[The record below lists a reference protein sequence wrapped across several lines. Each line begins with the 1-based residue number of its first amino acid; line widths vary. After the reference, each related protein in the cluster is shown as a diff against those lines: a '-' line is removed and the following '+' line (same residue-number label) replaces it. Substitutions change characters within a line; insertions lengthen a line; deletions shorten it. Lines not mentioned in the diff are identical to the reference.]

1 MNIPKNIPS
10 RIEEVLNRVNAR
22 LNSDEYKEMTS
33 NKARKSKC
41 PLCEGKG
48 VIYNSYRKR
57 YSSCKCQRSKN
68 IARALSKFNADELE
82 KTFKNFNDSN
92 LINKNMKNATTN
104 YYLRFENIRNSM
116 SNSFS
121 LLGVEEEERTHLV
134 LALANKLIFNNDVDI
149 EYISLKK
156 PLKLGSMHINRC
168 KNVDLLI
175 INDFL
180 ENEESLNN
188 ISLFI
193 SILKHRSMNRLPIVI
208 SSNINLN
215 NIKVINEDLYWLI
228 KRMANGNIFDK

>member
-10 RIEEVLNRVNAR
+10 KIEEVLNRVDTR
-22 LNSDEYKEMTS
+22 LNSDEYKEMIS
-33 NKARKSKC
+33 KKVRKSKC

-57 YSSCKCQRSKN
+57 YSNCKCQRSKN
-68 IARALSKFNADELE
+68 IARALQKFNYDELE
-82 KTFKNFNDSN
+82 KTFKNFNDNSV
-92 LINKNMKNATTN
+92 INKNMKNATTN
-104 YYLRFENIRNSM
+104 YYLRFENIRNSI
-116 SNSFS
+116 SNSFA

-149 EYISLKK
+149 EYISLNN
-156 PLKLGSMHINRC
+156 PLKLGITPINRY

-175 INDFL
+175 INNFL

-193 SILKHRSMNRLPIVI
+193 DILKSRRINRKPIVV

-215 NIKVINEDLYWLI
+215 NIKVINEDLYVLI
-228 KRMANGNIFDK
+228 NIMSKDNLFNI

>member
-10 RIEEVLNRVNAR
+10 RIEEVLNRVNTK
-22 LNSDEYKEMTS
+22 LNSDEYKEMIS
-33 NKARKSKC
+33 NKARKNKC
-41 PLCEGKG
+41 PLCDGKG

-57 YSSCKCQRSKN
+57 YSICKCQRSKN
-68 IARALSKFNADELE
+68 IARSLSKFNADELE

-116 SNSFS
+116 SNSFA
-121 LLGVEEEERTHLV
+121 LLGVAEEERTHLV
-134 LALANKLIFNNDVDI
+134 LALANKFIFNNDVDI

-156 PLKLGSMHINRC
+156 PLKLGSIHINRC

-193 SILKHRSMNRLPIVI
+193 SILKHRSMKRLPIVI

-215 NIKVINEDLYWLI
+215 NIKVLNEDLYWLI
-228 KRMANGNIFDK
+228 KRMTKGNIFDK

>member
-10 RIEEVLNRVNAR
+10 KIEEVLNRVDTR
-22 LNSDEYKEMTS
+22 LNSNEYKEMIS
-33 NKARKSKC
+33 KSVRKGKC

-57 YSSCKCQRSKN
+57 YSNCKCQRSKN
-68 IARALSKFNADELE
+68 IARALHKFNYDELE
-82 KTFKNFNDSN
+82 KTFKNFNDNSV
-92 LINKNMKNATTN
+92 INKNMKNATTN
-104 YYLRFENIRNSM
+104 YYLRFENIRNSI
-116 SNSFS
+116 SNSFA
-121 LLGVEEEERTHLV
+121 LLGVEEEKRTHLV

-149 EYISLKK
+149 EYISLNN
-156 PLKLGSMHINRC
+156 PLKLGITPINRY

-175 INDFL
+175 INNFL

-193 SILKHRSMNRLPIVI
+193 DILKSRRINRKPIVV

-215 NIKVINEDLYWLI
+215 NIKVINEDLYVLI
-228 KRMANGNIFDK
+228 NIMSKDNLFNI

>member
-10 RIEEVLNRVNAR
+10 RIEEVLNRVNTR
-22 LNSDEYKEMTS
+22 LNSYEYKEMVS
-33 NKARKSKC
+33 KQVRKSKC
-41 PLCEGKG
+41 VLCGGKG
-48 VIYNSYRKR
+48 VIYNTYSKR
-57 YSSCKCQRSKN
+57 YSNCKCQKSKN
-68 IARALSKFNADELE
+68 IARALRKFNADELE
-82 KTFKNFNDSN
+82 KTFKNFNDDT

-104 YYLRFENIRNSM
+104 YYLRFEDIRNSM
-116 SNSFS
+116 SNSFA
-121 LLGVEEEERTHLV
+121 LLGAEQKERTHLL

-149 EYISLKK
+149 EYISLNK
-156 PLKLGSMHINRC
+156 PLKIGSTHINRY

-193 SILKHRSMNRLPIVI
+193 SILKYRSMKRLPIVM

-215 NIKVINEDLYWLI
+215 NIKVLNEDLYWLI
-228 KRMANGNIFDK
+228 KRMAKGNIFDI